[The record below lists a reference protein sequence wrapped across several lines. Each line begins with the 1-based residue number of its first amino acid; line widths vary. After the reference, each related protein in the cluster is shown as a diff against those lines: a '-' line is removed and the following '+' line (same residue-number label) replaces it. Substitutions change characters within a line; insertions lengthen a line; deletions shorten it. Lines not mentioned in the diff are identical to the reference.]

1 MSAPSCSA
9 CLGTRKCWVCEGAGR
24 VEVSPDRFQ
33 PCARC
38 GGTGVCTEC
47 HGRDDVHVPTPRQE
61 VVARATLEITDDHVR
76 IRAYGE
82 FDIESATTLS
92 AALDDA
98 AGSGVSVVLDLAET
112 TFLDMYALRSIVQT
126 THRLAAEGHT
136 LRIVNA
142 SALIARLFQATDL
155 TDLLS
160 A

>member
-9 CLGTRKCWVCEGAGR
+9 CLGTRKCWVCEGTGR
-24 VEVSPDRFQ
+24 VEVAPDRFQ
-33 PCARC
+33 PCSRC
-38 GGTGVCTEC
+38 RGSGVCTEC
-47 HGRDDVHVPTPRQE
+47 QADGDARVPARRRE
-61 VVARATLEITDDHVR
+61 AVARATLEITDDYVR

-82 FDIESATTLS
+82 FDIDSATTLS

-112 TFLDMYALRSIVQT
+112 TFLDMYALRFIVQT
-126 THRLAAEGHT
+126 THRLAAEGRT